1 MKQAS
6 LYLYSDYAEGNGAW
20 SGVHGLSCDFILLP
34 YHWTKKKKKSRVQPC
49 KPRLKFPAVSPEY
62 TVVVS
67 SFTFNL
73 VVPLQVLTSLNI

>member
-1 MKQAS
+1 MQKEMERGLECMVCLAIS
-6 LYLYSDYAEGNGAW
+6 SYSPTTGQ
-20 SGVHGLSCDFILLP
+20 
-34 YHWTKKKKKSRVQPC
+34 KKKKKSRVQPC